1 MRADFEHVATPPEL
15 SWAYRDFRQT
25 AFDFS
30 WHLHTE
36 LELTLITH
44 GTGTRIVGTS
54 IESYRPRDLTLIG
67 PEVPHAYVSTPGT
80 SRHEAIVIQ
89 FRRDFL
95 GAEFVTRPEF
105 TAIGRLLDAAAGAI
119 VFNATP
125 SFIAQLKALADLAPP
140 DRTLSLVR
148 LLIGL
153 AGESKTRSIS
163 AAQSELAALSQ
174 PARRRVDAVCAHL
187 QSSYAGPVS
196 LADVAAVAHMSPPA
210 LSRFFRHAVGRTIT
224 EYVTELRI
232 AAACQLLSDS
242 DVPIATVAT
251 QCGYDNL
258 SNFNRRFRALK
269 GMSPRDY
276 RRVMA
281 GIPVQALGS

>member
-15 SWAYRDFRQT
+15 SWAYREFRQT

-54 IESYRPRDLTLIG
+54 IESYRPRDLALIG

-80 SRHEAIVIQ
+80 SRHEAIVVQ

-95 GAEFVTRPEF
+95 GAEFVARPEF
-105 TAIGRLLDAAAGAI
+105 IALGRLFDAASGAI
-119 VFNATP
+119 VFNAT
-125 SFIAQLKALADLAPP
+125 STTVAEMRALADLAPA
-140 DRTLSLVR
+140 DRTLALVR
-148 LLIGL
+148 LLMSL
-153 AGESKTRSIS
+153 AGEAETRSITVVES
-163 AAQSELAALSQ
+163 RLAALSQ
-174 PARRRVDAVCAHL
+174 PARRRADAVCAYL

-196 LADVAAVAHMSPPA
+196 LAEVAAVAHMSPPA
-210 LSRFFRHAVGRTIT
+210 LSRFFRHAIGRTIT

-242 DVPIATVAT
+242 DVPIATIAT

-258 SNFNRRFRALK
+258 SNFNRRFRAVK
-269 GMSPRDY
+269 GMTPRQY
-276 RRVMA
+276 RGVMA
-281 GIPVQALGS
+281 GVPMHAMQQ